1 MIVYEVDISGIC
13 LVYPSTWYITGI
25 YQTYVVHTILYGFQ
39 MDGYVSSPGQVR
51 YVLADLG
58 HRAGPVE
65 LAAGPQVTF
74 QPCSGPGGLLQ
85 R

>member
-39 MDGYVSSPGQVR
+39 MLGPAVSESDGHGLSHRGTRPPPGRATERVR
-51 YVLADLG
+51 
-58 HRAGPVE
+58 RA
-65 LAAGPQVTF
+65 L
-74 QPCSGPGGLLQ
+74 
-85 R
+85 

>member
-39 MDGYVSSPGQVR
+39 MPAEGIK
-51 YVLADLG
+51 
-58 HRAGPVE
+58 AGE
-65 LAAGPQVTF
+65 EAGDQDVD
-74 QPCSGPGGLLQ
+74 
-85 R
+85 